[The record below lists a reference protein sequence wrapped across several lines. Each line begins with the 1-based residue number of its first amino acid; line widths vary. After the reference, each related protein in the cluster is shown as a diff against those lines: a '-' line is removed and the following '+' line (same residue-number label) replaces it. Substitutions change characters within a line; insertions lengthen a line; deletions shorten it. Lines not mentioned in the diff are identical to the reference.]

1 MKPTFYKTGTTVG
14 RYWKEMLTL
23 ISDAV
28 IIYDEHG
35 FVHFANQSAM
45 IGLNFSTFADLPVDS
60 LEDIMDRFSVTDVD
74 GRAITREQMPSRCV
88 LRSGTINETILHLTA
103 LDGKTDRW
111 LHVKDFPIFDTKGTV
126 RYVVSI
132 FNDISYSMTTEASL
146 KDSNRRMMGMLEGFL
161 EAH

>member
-14 RYWKEMLTL
+14 RYWKEMLTF

-35 FVHFANQSAM
+35 VVHFANQSAM
-45 IGLNFSTFADLPVDS
+45 IGLNFSTVTDLPVDS
-60 LEDIMDRFSVTDVD
+60 LKDIMDRFSVTDVD
-74 GRAITREQMPSRCV
+74 GRAITREQMPSRCS
-88 LRSGTINETILHLTA
+88 LRSGTINEMTLCLTT
-103 LDGKTDRW
+103 LDGKTDYW
-111 LHVKDFPIFDTKGTV
+111 LHVKAFPIFDTKGTV